1 MKDLFPFP
9 PSSPSLSPFPFLS
22 VCLSL
27 SLFHFHFHPFSI
39 LGMLQ
44 RNARG
49 YRRDSLQIL
58 DGWEEAWRGESPVNR
73 PPRFRVVEPIPED
86 PVIISGFFPG
96 GRILCQV
103 GLIPFLFLFFDYL
116 NAPGDAP
123 LFRRIIQ
130 LLLLKDSRILGC
142 RWLKNGGQKPRNGA
156 AVKSKPGPNQVSP
169 CHLRDVSAF
178 LRFQG
183 IQHFQ
188 RIQRFQESNVSR
200 NPTFPGI
207 RRFQESN
214 VSRNPTFPGIRRFQE
229 SDVSRNA
236 TFPGNP
242 TFPGILL
249 GVWGRE
255 KEVVGKGEDSRSF
268 ESLAVG

>member
-1 MKDLFPFP
+1 LPGWID
-9 PSSPSLSPFPFLS
+9 S
-22 VCLSL
+22 VFVL
-27 SLFHFHFHPFSI
+27 
-39 LGMLQ
+39 
-44 RNARG
+44 
-49 YRRDSLQIL
+49 
-58 DGWEEAWRGESPVNR
+58 V
-73 PPRFRVVEPIPED
+73 
-86 PVIISGFFPG
+86 
-96 GRILCQV
+96 
-103 GLIPFLFLFFDYL
+103 FDYL

-207 RRFQESN
+207 RRFQES
-214 VSRNPTFPGIRRFQE
+214 
-229 SDVSRNA
+229 DVSRNA